1 MRNHG
6 LPTQK
11 QVEMM
16 TESFSFHWN
25 NIYLHAIALLM
36 VDTITRVN
44 TVLIPLP
51 LPSVGPPLQSRKISS
66 IDQTMQTV
74 ATVFVQ

>member
-1 MRNHG
+1 
-6 LPTQK
+6 
-11 QVEMM
+11 M

-44 TVLIPLP
+44 TVL
-51 LPSVGPPLQSRKISS
+51 PSVGPLLLQSPKISS

>member
-1 MRNHG
+1 MGIVTRIHAHG

-25 NIYLHAIALLM
+25 NIYLHAITLLI

-44 TVLIPLP
+44 TVLN
-51 LPSVGPPLQSRKISS
+51 VDTTAECGAAAA
-66 IDQTMQTV
+66 V
-74 ATVFVQ
+74 AEN